1 MTSLSIAEWRDLNNN
16 KIKSAAQV
24 VTATKINPWS
34 SNSTAWVD
42 IPDLQPVITP
52 YYSTSKI
59 LVIIKL
65 SITPSTPAHGMVRL
79 TRNGTVIAAG
89 DASGNRIPC
98 LFATYGTTTYNT
110 CGYEP
115 RFKGAFWLDSPA
127 TTSAVTYKLQYANP
141 HSSSYGAGINYNAY
155 SDSDNSYN
163 YNTSSSV
170 TLMEI
175 MQ

>member
-16 KIKSAAQV
+16 KIKSSAQV
-24 VTATKINPWS
+24 VTATKTNTWS

-42 IPDLQPVITP
+42 IPDLQPTITP
-52 YYSTSKI
+52 YYATSKI

-65 SITPSTPAHGMVRL
+65 SITPSTPMHGMVRL

-89 DASGNRIPC
+89 DASASRISC
-98 LFATYGTTTYNT
+98 LFGMYGTTTYNT

-141 HSSSYGAGINYNAY
+141 HSSSYGAGVNYNAY
-155 SDSDNSYN
+155 TDSDSAWN

>member
-1 MTSLSIAEWRDLNNN
+1 MTSLAIAEWRDLNNN
-16 KIKSAAQV
+16 KIKSSAQV
-24 VTATKINPWS
+24 VTATKTNTWS
-34 SNSTAWVD
+34 SNSASWVD
-42 IPDLQPVITP
+42 IPDLQPIITP

-79 TRNGTVIAAG
+79 TRNGTVIGVG
-89 DASGNRIPC
+89 DASGIRVPC
-98 LFATYGTTTYNT
+98 MFAMYGTTTYNT

-115 RFKGAFWLDSPA
+115 RTKTAFWLDSPA

-141 HSSSYGAGINYNAY
+141 HSSSYGAGVNYNAY
-155 SDSDNSYN
+155 TDQDTAWN